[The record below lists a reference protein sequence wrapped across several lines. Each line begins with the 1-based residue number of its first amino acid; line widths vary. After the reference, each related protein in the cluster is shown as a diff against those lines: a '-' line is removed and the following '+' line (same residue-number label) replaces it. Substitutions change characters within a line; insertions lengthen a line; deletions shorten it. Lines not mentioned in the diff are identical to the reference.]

1 MNRHRLPNRR
11 AHEVTKFEFRGLTY
25 TAGVGRYENGDLAEI
40 FIECAK
46 GQSQLA
52 ADARDA
58 AITLSIALQHGVPAE
73 AIRTAVTRDS
83 HGEPSGIVGAVLDL
97 LQGGRADAVE

>member
-11 AHEVTKFEFRGLTY
+11 PHEIREFEFRGLGY
-25 TAGVGRYENGDLAEI
+25 TAGIGRFNNGDLAEV
-40 FIECAK
+40 FLDCSK

-58 AITLSIALQHGVPAE
+58 AICLSIALQHGVPAE
-73 AIRTAVTRDS
+73 AIRSAVTRDGQ
-83 HGEPSGIVGAVLDL
+83 GEPSGIVGAVLDL
-97 LQGGRADAVE
+97 LEGAHNG

>member
-11 AHEVTKFEFRGLTY
+11 AHEIVEFQFRGLGY
-25 TAGVGRYENGDLAEI
+25 TAGIGRFENDDVAEI
-40 FIECAK
+40 FLECSK

-58 AITLSIALQHGVPAE
+58 AITLSIALQHGVPSE
-73 AIRTAVTRDS
+73 AIRSAVTRDS

-97 LQGGRADAVE
+97 LQGGRADAAQ

>member
-1 MNRHRLPNRR
+1 MRSKLPNRR
-11 AHEVTKFEFRGLTY
+11 AHEIREFEFRGIAY
-25 TAGVGRYENGDLAEI
+25 TAGIGRFENDDLAEI
-40 FIECAK
+40 FLECSK

-58 AITLSIALQHGVPAE
+58 AITLSISLQHGVPAQ
-73 AIRTAVTRDS
+73 AIRSAVTRDS

-97 LQGGRADAVE
+97 LHGGLADAVE

>member
-11 AHEVTKFEFRGLTY
+11 AHEILEFEFRGLAY
-25 TAGVGRYENGDLAEI
+25 TAGVGRYQNGELAEV
-40 FIECAK
+40 FLECSKA
-46 GQSQLA
+46 QSQLA

-58 AITLSIALQHGVPAE
+58 AVCLSIALQHGVAAE

-83 HGEPSGIVGAVLDL
+83 QGEPSGIVGAVLDL
-97 LQGGRADAVE
+97 LQGEQPA

>member
-11 AHEVTKFEFRGLTY
+11 AHEILEFQFRGLAY
-25 TAGVGRYENGDLAEI
+25 TAGVGRYQNGDLAEI
-40 FIECAK
+40 FLECSK

-58 AITLSIALQHGVPAE
+58 AVTLSIALQFGVPTE
-73 AIRTAVTRDS
+73 AIRSAVTRDS
-83 HGEPSGIVGAVLDL
+83 QGEPSGIVGAVLDL
-97 LQGGRADAVE
+97 LQGRDAR